1 MASSVIFL
9 VVPIHFL
16 QKAISLVKNWI
27 MVSSG
32 DGRETVNFCTTCVQ
46 PRLVEALSS
55 RSLSTSH
62 ISTGWSISSMSGRSP
77 SLHPRCVSSI
87 ALLARSC

>member
-1 MASSVIFL
+1 MASSVICS

-16 QKAISLVKNWI
+16 QKAISLVKNWV

-32 DGRETVNFCTTCVQ
+32 DGRETVNFCTTSMR
-46 PRLVEALSS
+46 PSLVVALSS
-55 RSLSTSH
+55 RSLGTSH

-87 ALLARSC
+87 AVLARSC